1 MSENTTEDSTKFYNT
16 TIRIGELDIKTL
28 QGIFENE
35 SDFKPQS
42 REDRLIIEV
51 MRQVLNNEKTLIV

>member
-16 TIRIGELDIKTL
+16 TVRIGELDIKTL
-28 QGIFENE
+28 QGIFANE

-42 REDRLIIEV
+42 REDRLLIEI
-51 MRQVLNNEKTLIV
+51 MRQVLNNEKILIV